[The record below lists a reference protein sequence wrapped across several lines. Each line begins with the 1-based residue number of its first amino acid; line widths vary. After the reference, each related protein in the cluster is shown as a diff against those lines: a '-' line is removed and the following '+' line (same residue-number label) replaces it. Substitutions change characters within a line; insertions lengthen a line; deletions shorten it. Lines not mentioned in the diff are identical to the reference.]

1 MWWVLLLLVDLLLL
15 VGLVVCV
22 GCGWQPMDLAK
33 VEGKLKKRS
42 YKEPADFISDM
53 RLIFRYWARSSTHT
67 DYYTTH
73 HSTPVVV
80 PR

>member
-1 MWWVLLLLVDLLLL
+1 M
-15 VGLVVCV
+15 
-22 GCGWQPMDLAK
+22 
-33 VEGKLKKRS
+33 EGKLKKRS